1 MKDSK
6 NKEAVSVKSFR
17 ADLLHK
23 TSVLFICLSM
33 FVSLCV
39 VIVALVVAFNSGK
52 EDMAKVLYEGF
63 GLPFMIPMTIAM
75 ITTVLDIELRKK
87 DKND

>member
-1 MKDSK
+1 MKNSKSEKSFFQK
-6 NKEAVSVKSFR
+6 NKYN
-17 ADLLHK
+17 LLHK
-23 TSVLFICLSM
+23 TSILFMGLSVL
-33 FVSLCV
+33 VSLSV
-39 VIVALVVAFNSGK
+39 VIVALVTAFISGK

-75 ITTVLDIELRKK
+75 ITTVLDIESRKK